1 LAAWRSGRF
10 LAQKFN
16 RSAALEPTTKLSYEA
31 LHVWLQV
38 WLPVCLPSTKL
49 SYEALHPPLRQTAVT
64 CWCSVVFLC
73 TLLSV
78 LSFSV
83 IVCRVVRLHIF
94 FQKGRRFFLIQF
106 CLRGKGRRSFARF
119 GLCLGLCSL
128 QMCLHQ
134 CVGYFSLYFSLIIF
148 CKSLGLN
155 ETAHFHFPNPPCS
168 LTALHHSSR

>member
-1 LAAWRSGRF
+1 MLWAGVLVLRVQVVKLGCSVQRFSELSSRQVGLLRPEVLQVVKSLSRAALSKSSPSCQVCSVWLKVCQSVKAVLLMFLSYDSPQRFAAWRSGGF

-16 RSAALEPTTKLSYEA
+16 RRTTLEPT
-31 LHVWLQV
+31 
-38 WLPVCLPSTKL
+38 TKL

-94 FQKGRRFFLIQF
+94 FQKGRRFFFNSILSAWE
-106 CLRGKGRRSFARF
+106 R
-119 GLCLGLCSL
+119 
-128 QMCLHQ
+128 
-134 CVGYFSLYFSLIIF
+134 
-148 CKSLGLN
+148 
-155 ETAHFHFPNPPCS
+155 
-168 LTALHHSSR
+168 

>member
-1 LAAWRSGRF
+1 MFLSYDSPQRFAAWRSGGIR
-10 LAQKFN
+10 
-16 RSAALEPTTKLSYEA
+16 
-31 LHVWLQV
+31 
-38 WLPVCLPSTKL
+38 STKL
-49 SYEALHPPLRQTAVT
+49 STKLQGLLKELHFNLPLYPPLRQTAVT

-168 LTALHHSSR
+168 LTALHHSLR